1 MRFAGGSASTSVSA
15 TIAGILDPRAHADR
29 EQALQ
34 DDSFAEETTAEED
47 TETRA
52 PGITFDA
59 TKESFDYVE
68 NDDTWQQTRLDGLGW
83 CNPAGRH
90 PPAKRAK
97 P

>member
-1 MRFAGGSASTSVSA
+1 MLPQKPRVTSN
-15 TIAGILDPRAHADR
+15 ILDPRAHADR
-29 EQALQ
+29 EQAL
-34 DDSFAEETTAEED
+34 DDTTAAEETAAEED
-47 TETRA
+47 TETRETETRA

-68 NDDTWQQTRLDGLGW
+68 NDDTWQQTRLNGLGW